1 MEKRAAPHWKLTACQ
16 VANGPRENMRYVLS
30 CKHRHAKTKMKARS
44 LLTEL
49 IKEVL
54 GSKLKWASRRLP
66 QSSLSWTN
74 NVTIECQHGVVL
86 LLACP
91 CLLFSVHLSLSL
103 LRWAHYNA
111 RLPTIF
117 VRSSETKRQQN
128 KRRDLHIPH
137 SHFFIAPFH
146 LLDCLS
152 NKTMPTAG
160 VYLMWGRMVTGMLK
174 AVALKLKLSR
184 ILE

>member
-1 MEKRAAPHWKLTACQ
+1 MEKPAAPRWKLTVCH

-30 CKHRHAKTKMKARS
+30 CKHRHAETKMKARS

-54 GSKLKWASRRLP
+54 GSKLKWASRLP
-66 QSSLSWTN
+66 QSLLSWTN
-74 NVTIECQHGVVL
+74 NATNECQHGVVL

-103 LRWAHYNA
+103 LRWAHYSA

-128 KRRDLHIPH
+128 NRRDLHIPH
-137 SHFFIAPFH
+137 SHFFYSSFPLARLPVKPDNAYSRRVFDVGKNGNRNVKGSGI
-146 LLDCLS
+146 
-152 NKTMPTAG
+152 
-160 VYLMWGRMVTGMLK
+160 K
-174 AVALKLKLSR
+174 AQA
-184 ILE
+184 E